1 MMLLAKTP
9 YLLFILFVLLQTN
22 LPAFAQNRSLPL
34 AEWVKSL
41 DADDDTL
48 NKNFNEIVN
57 ILQRTDT
64 AIVFPTLN
72 ELEKKG
78 ASKGPYFQVRIK
90 HLRATMLWKI
100 RDKAAKDSII
110 QLMKSA
116 LQQAYA
122 INDEYLIAT
131 VSWWYGE
138 TMFFCNQI
146 ELSTM
151 YCLNA
156 VEILDKK
163 GITAESHQ
171 YQFLGELFYLT
182 RDLDKGIYYI
192 RRSIKNEKDTSHDAR
207 INTMSRWNTIA
218 LCWRK
223 IGNYDSAF
231 HYYDVAMQMA
241 NALNSEVWKGI
252 ISGNKGYTYFLQKKY
267 DIAKPLLEF
276 DYRSSKQH
284 DEIANAAH
292 SLQMIARINLMQGKK
307 DSALLQV
314 KEALRMLQ
322 QQPQPLP
329 HFLQDVYYATAD
341 VYRVLGNSDSF
352 YHYSQLYNNLHDSI
366 ERSVANSR
374 LEIAR
379 LRLDNQ
385 SNVSEIR
392 DLQKEKDAETQERNY
407 IIAAIVFVAI
417 VGLLILNRQ
426 RLKSRFQRQ
435 LAFQQKVAAEKELT
449 AAKEQ
454 LDMFTQSIIE
464 KARVIEQL
472 EQQVATKPL
481 TDEQQQLASE
491 LSRQTILTEEDWEK
505 FKTLFEKIYPGFF
518 LKLKEMVPD
527 ITVAERRMAAL
538 IRLHLNTKQM
548 AAMLGISTDSV
559 YKIRQR
565 LRKRLQL
572 DDELATE
579 TYLTK
584 I

>member
-1 MMLLAKTP
+1 MLLAKMP
-9 YLLFILFVLLQTN
+9 YLLFILFFFLQKNT
-22 LPAFAQNRSLPL
+22 PAFSQNTPLPL
-34 AEWVKSL
+34 NVWVKSL

-48 NKNFNEIVN
+48 NKNFDEIVK

-64 AIVFPTLN
+64 ALVLRTLN

-78 ASKGPYFQVRIK
+78 AAKGPYFQVRIK

-110 QLMKSA
+110 QLMRPA

-138 TMFFCNQI
+138 TMFYCNQI

-163 GITAESHQ
+163 GITAEPHK

-182 RDLDKGIYYI
+182 RDLDKSIYYI
-192 RRSIKNEKDTSHDAR
+192 RRSIKYENDTSHDAR
-207 INTMSRWNTIA
+207 VNTMSRWNTIA

-223 IGNYDSAF
+223 MGNYDSAF
-231 HYYDVAMQMA
+231 HYFDVAMQMA

-267 DIAKPLLEF
+267 DIAKPLFEF
-276 DYRSSKQH
+276 DFRTSKQYG
-284 DEIANAAH
+284 EIANAAH
-292 SLQMIARINLMQGKK
+292 ALQIIARLNLMQGKK
-307 DSALLQV
+307 DSALVQV

-352 YHYSQLYNNLHDSI
+352 YHYSQLYNNIHDSI
-366 ERSVANSR
+366 ERAVANSR

-385 SNVSEIR
+385 SNFSEIR
-392 DLQKEKDAETQERNY
+392 DLQKEKNAEIRDRNY

-417 VGLLILNRQ
+417 VGLLIINRQ
-426 RLKSRFQRQ
+426 RLKSRFQQQ
-435 LAFQQKVAAEKELT
+435 LAFQQRVAAEKELT
-449 AAKEQ
+449 SAKEQ
-454 LDMFTQSIIE
+454 LDMFTQSVIE
-464 KARVIEQL
+464 KTRVIEQL
-472 EQQVATKPL
+472 EQQVATKAL
-481 TDEQQQLASE
+481 TDEQHQLASE

-518 LKLKEMVPD
+518 LKLKELVPD
-527 ITVAERRMAAL
+527 ITVAEQRMAAL

-548 AAMLGISTDSV
+548 ASMLGISTDSV

-572 DDELATE
+572 DDESDTE
-579 TYLTK
+579 TFLTK

>member
-1 MMLLAKTP
+1 MLITQTP
-9 YLLFILFVLLQTN
+9 YLLFISFVFLLQN
-22 LPAFAQNRSLPL
+22 VPAISQNQTLPL
-34 AEWVKSL
+34 KTWVKVL

-48 NKNFNEIVN
+48 NKNYNEIVT
-57 ILQRTDT
+57 ILERTDS
-64 AIVFPTLN
+64 ALVFRTLN
-72 ELEKKG
+72 ELENKG
-78 ASKGPYFQVRIK
+78 VSAGPYFQVRIK
-90 HLRATMLWKI
+90 YLRATMLWKI
-100 RDKAAKDSII
+100 RNTAAKDLIT
-110 QLMKSA
+110 QLIKPA
-116 LQQAYA
+116 LQQAYT
-122 INDEYLIAT
+122 INDDYLIAT
-131 VSWWYGE
+131 LSWWYGE

-163 GITAESHQ
+163 GITAESHK

-182 RDLDKGIYYI
+182 RDLDKSIYYI
-192 RRSIKNEKDTSHDAR
+192 RRSIKNEKDTSRNAR

-223 IGNYDSAF
+223 MGNSDSAF
-231 HYYDVAMQMA
+231 HYFDVAMQMA

-252 ISGNKGYTYFLQKKY
+252 ISGNKGYTYFSQKKY

-276 DYRSSKQH
+276 DYRTSKQY

-292 SLQMIARINLMQGKK
+292 ALQMIARLNLMQGKK

-322 QQPQPLP
+322 QQPQPVP

-352 YHYSQLYNNLHDSI
+352 YHYSQLYNNIHDSI
-366 ERSVANSR
+366 ERAVANSR

-385 SNVSEIR
+385 SNVSAIR
-392 DLQKEKDAETQERNY
+392 DLQKEKNVEIQERNY
-407 IIAAIVFVAI
+407 IIAAIVLVAI
-417 VGLLILNRQ
+417 VGLLIINRQ
-426 RLKSRFQRQ
+426 RLKSRFQHQ
-435 LAFQQKVAAEKELT
+435 LAFQQRVAAEKELT
-449 AAKEQ
+449 SAKEQ

-464 KARVIEQL
+464 KSRVIEQL
-472 EQQVATKPL
+472 EQQVATKAL

-527 ITVAERRMAAL
+527 ITLAEKRMASL
-538 IRLHLNTKQM
+538 IRLHLTTKQM
-548 AAMLGISTDSV
+548 ASMLGISTDSV

-572 DDELATE
+572 NDDLDTE
-579 TYLTK
+579 TFLTK

>member
-1 MMLLAKTP
+1 
-9 YLLFILFVLLQTN
+9 
-22 LPAFAQNRSLPL
+22 
-34 AEWVKSL
+34 
-41 DADDDTL
+41 
-48 NKNFNEIVN
+48 
-57 ILQRTDT
+57 
-64 AIVFPTLN
+64 
-72 ELEKKG
+72 
-78 ASKGPYFQVRIK
+78 
-90 HLRATMLWKI
+90 
-100 RDKAAKDSII
+100 
-110 QLMKSA
+110 
-116 LQQAYA
+116 
-122 INDEYLIAT
+122 
-131 VSWWYGE
+131 
-138 TMFFCNQI
+138 MFYCNQI

-156 VEILDKK
+156 VEILDKR
-163 GITAESHQ
+163 GITAESHK

-192 RRSIKNEKDTSHDAR
+192 RRSIQNEKDTSRDAR

-231 HYYDVAMQMA
+231 HYFDVAMQMA
-241 NALNSEVWKGI
+241 NELDSEVWKGI

-267 DIAKPLLEF
+267 DVAKPLFEF
-276 DYRSSKQH
+276 DYRTSKQH
-284 DEIANAAH
+284 GEIANAAH
-292 SLQMIARINLMQGKK
+292 ALQIIARLNLMQGKK
-307 DSALLQV
+307 DSALVQV

-329 HFLQDVYYATAD
+329 YFLQDVYYATAD

-366 ERSVANSR
+366 ERAVVNSR

-385 SNVSEIR
+385 SSISEIR
-392 DLQKEKDAETQERNY
+392 DLQKEKEAETRERNY
-407 IIAAIVFVAI
+407 IIAAIAFVAV
-417 VGLLILNRQ
+417 VGLLIVNRQ

-435 LAFQQKVAAEKELT
+435 LAYQQKVAAENELT

-518 LKLKEMVPD
+518 LKLREMAPD
-527 ITVAERRMAAL
+527 ITVAETRMASL
-538 IRLHLNTKQM
+538 TRLHLNTKQM
-548 AAMLGISTDSV
+548 ASMLGISTDSV
-559 YKIRQR
+559 YKIKQR

-572 DDELATE
+572 EDELATE
-579 TYLTK
+579 TFLTK

>member
-1 MMLLAKTP
+1 MMLLTKTP
-9 YLLFILFVLLQTN
+9 YLLFILFVFLQQN
-22 LPAFAQNRSLPL
+22 VPAFSQNQSLPL
-34 AEWVKSL
+34 ETWVKSL

-48 NKNFNEIVN
+48 NKKFNEIVD

-64 AIVFPTLN
+64 AIVFRIVN

-78 ASKGPYFQVRIK
+78 AAKGPYFQVRIK
-90 HLRATMLWKI
+90 HLRAIMLWKI
-100 RDKAAKDSII
+100 RDKAAKDAIM
-110 QLMKSA
+110 QLMKPA

-122 INDEYLIAT
+122 INDEYLIAN

-138 TMFFCNQI
+138 TMFFCHQI

-163 GITAESHQ
+163 GITAESHK

-192 RRSIKNEKDTSHDAR
+192 RRSIKNEKDTSRDAR

-218 LCWRK
+218 LCWQK
-223 IGNYDSAF
+223 KGNYDSAF
-231 HYYDVAMQMA
+231 HYYDVAMQIA
-241 NALNSEVWKGI
+241 NALNYEVWKGI

-276 DYRSSKQH
+276 DYRTSKQH
-284 DEIANAAH
+284 KEIANAAH
-292 SLQMIARINLMQGKK
+292 ALQLIARINLMQGKK

-314 KEALRMLQ
+314 KESLRMLQ
-322 QQPQPLP
+322 QQPQPTP

-366 ERSVANSR
+366 ERAVANSR

-385 SNVSEIR
+385 SIVSEIR
-392 DLQKEKDAETQERNY
+392 DLQKEKDAETRERNY

-417 VGLLILNRQ
+417 VGLLILNHQ

-464 KARVIEQL
+464 KTRVIEQL

-481 TDEQQQLASE
+481 TDEQQLLAGE

-527 ITVAERRMAAL
+527 ITVAEQRMAAL

-559 YKIRQR
+559 YKIKQR

-579 TYLTK
+579 TFLTK